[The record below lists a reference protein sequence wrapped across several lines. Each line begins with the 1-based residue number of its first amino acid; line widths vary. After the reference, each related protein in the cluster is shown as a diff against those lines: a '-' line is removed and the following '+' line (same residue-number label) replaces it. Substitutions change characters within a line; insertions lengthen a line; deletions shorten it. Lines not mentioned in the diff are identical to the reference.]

1 MRTLHRA
8 ADRRI
13 TMASLPP
20 KAAYLGLPKQFTKVA
35 IFDDEPEGLAINNLI
50 LTGLRIPMFPKL
62 LDIPMVTAELLKIHQ
77 ENIRNTEYRFINVVP
92 TPTKSFRSA
101 IAILNQYIAD
111 PPEIVVTDLEFKQG
125 NMVAQAGFMICEYIE
140 KHFPETKV
148 ILSSTS
154 RNHLREEVSKRN
166 FYAAFSKGDG
176 DRLAQCVVR
185 AVRESEG
192 ITYH

>member
-1 MRTLHRA
+1 MRMLHRA

-20 KAAYLGLPKQFTKVA
+20 KTAYLGLPKQFTKIA

-50 LTGLRIPMFPKL
+50 LTGLKVPMFPKG
-62 LDIPMVTAELLKIHQ
+62 LDIPMVTEELLNIYAQ
-77 ENIRNTEYRFINVVP
+77 NIRSTDYRFVNIVP
-92 TPTKSFRSA
+92 TPTKSLRSA
-101 IAILNQYIAD
+101 IAILNQQIAD

-125 NMVAQAGFMICEYIE
+125 NMVVRAGFLICEYIE
-140 KHFPETKV
+140 KYFPEIKV

-154 RNHLREEVSKRN
+154 RNQLKDEVSKRN
-166 FYAAFSKGDG
+166 FYAAFSKGEG
-176 DRLAQCVVR
+176 DKLAQCVVR